1 MFELQ
6 PKNTAQQAVT
16 IYTKIA
22 VAAVVLLALLFSFWF
37 KIDGMSVIERAIP
50 SIGMILFSGL
60 VIFNAKRELDSLY
73 RSEEKPT
80 EKVIALNA

>member
-6 PKNTAQQAVT
+6 PKNAAQQAVT

-37 KIDGMSVIERAIP
+37 KLDGMSVIERAVP
-50 SIGMILFSGL
+50 SIGMILFTGL
-60 VIFNAKRELDSLY
+60 IIFNAKRELDSLY
-73 RSEEKPT
+73 RSEDKCA
-80 EKVIALNA
+80 KSVVALNA

>member
-37 KIDGMSVIERAIP
+37 KIDGMSVIERAVP

-73 RSEEKPT
+73 RSEENQT

>member
-6 PKNTAQQAVT
+6 PKNAAQQAVT

-37 KIDGMSVIERAIP
+37 KLDGMSVIE
-50 SIGMILFSGL
+50 SCL
-60 VIFNAKRELDSLY
+60 LY
-73 RSEEKPT
+73 TSD
-80 EKVIALNA
+80 AADD

>member
-37 KIDGMSVIERAIP
+37 KIDGMSVIERAVP

-73 RSEEKPT
+73 SSEENQT

>member
-73 RSEEKPT
+73 RSEEKQA

>member
-37 KIDGMSVIERAIP
+37 KIDGMSVIERAVP

-73 RSEEKPT
+73 RSEEKQT
-80 EKVIALNA
+80 DKVIALNA

>member
-37 KIDGMSVIERAIP
+37 KIDGMSVIERAVP

-60 VIFNAKRELDSLY
+60 VIFNAKRELNSLY
-73 RSEEKPT
+73 RSEEKQT

>member
-37 KIDGMSVIERAIP
+37 KIDGMSVIERAVP

-60 VIFNAKRELDSLY
+60 IIFNAKRELDSLY
-73 RSEEKPT
+73 RSEEKQT

>member
-37 KIDGMSVIERAIP
+37 KIDGMSVIERAVP

-73 RSEEKPT
+73 RSEEKQT

>member
-37 KIDGMSVIERAIP
+37 KIDGMSVIERAVP

-73 RSEEKPT
+73 CSEEKRT

>member
-37 KIDGMSVIERAIP
+37 KIDGMSVIERAVP

-60 VIFNAKRELDSLY
+60 IIFNAKRELDSLY
-73 RSEEKPT
+73 RSEEKQT
-80 EKVIALNA
+80 EKVMALNA

>member
-73 RSEEKPT
+73 RSEEKPA